1 MLVGYARVSTLEQ
14 NLDNQLDKL
23 KELGCDKIFTDKV
36 SGAREERVGLKEM
49 LDYVRKG
56 DSIVVYKLD
65 RLARSVKQLISLIN
79 SLNEKGVH
87 FKSLSEQI
95 DTSTSGGKLI
105 FHIFASVAEFERDII
120 RERTYSGLKAARAR
134 GRQGGRPK
142 LLNEEKAARLR
153 ELKKNYNLSV
163 KEICQMMGI
172 KKSTYYN
179 YE

>member
-142 LLNEEKAARLR
+142 LLNEEKAARPVSYTHLT
-153 ELKKNYNLSV
+153 LPTSPK
-163 KEICQMMGI
+163 G
-172 KKSTYYN
+172 
-179 YE
+179 